1 MRFKVG
7 DKVKFLN
14 ETGGGVITAIMDS
27 KLVKVQTDD
36 GFEMPVLSK
45 DLIPDYREKETEEIR
60 QFYETPKEKA
70 GTPPVRQEEQAEEQP
85 VTPLSPWSDPKEEEG
100 FYLLFEPH
108 EQQWVLTGSLD
119 VLLVNHTPFEIL
131 YNLFLKRDGKTE
143 GVDYGS
149 VPSESKIVL
158 ATITRDELEHWTQ
171 GYIQLLI
178 HESHPEKV
186 FLPVHTVLDI
196 RAQRF
201 YKEGSYKTST
211 LTNSKA
217 VTTVIALRSALALA
231 STKAGKTDAVPV
243 QTRSTPQK
251 EIPFIEKYR
260 TAPGEAVVDL
270 HIGEIVDNISGL
282 DSRDMI
288 HLQLN
293 HFQKAL
299 ESAITEGYT
308 KVTFIHGIGNGTL
321 KNAIIKEI
329 QTYENMEH
337 SMASII
343 KFGVGALDVSIKPR

>member
-14 ETGGGVITAIMDS
+14 ETGGGIITAIMDS

-45 DLIPDYREKETEEIR
+45 DLIPDYRERETEEIR
-60 QFYETPKEKA
+60 QFYEAPKQKTE
-70 GTPPVRQEEQAEEQP
+70 TPPVHQEIPAEEQP
-85 VTPLSPWSDPKEEEG
+85 VTPLSPWSEPKEEEG

-108 EQQWVLTGSLD
+108 EQQWVLTGALD

-149 VPSESKIVL
+149 VPSESKILL
-158 ATITRDELEHWTQ
+158 ATITRDELEQWTQ
-171 GYIQLLI
+171 GYVQLLV
-178 HESHPEKV
+178 HQSHPEKV
-186 FLPVHTVLDI
+186 FLPVHAVLDI
-196 RAQRF
+196 RVQRF

-217 VTTVIALRSALALA
+217 VTSVIALRSALMEA
-231 STKAGKTDAVPV
+231 SGKAGKTESLPE
-243 QTRSTPQK
+243 QTRVSVKK
-251 EIPFIEKYR
+251 EVPFIEKYR

-282 DSRDMI
+282 DSRDML

-299 ESAITEGYT
+299 ESAMAEGYS
-308 KVTFIHGIGNGTL
+308 KITFIHGIGNGIL

-337 SMASII
+337 SMASIV